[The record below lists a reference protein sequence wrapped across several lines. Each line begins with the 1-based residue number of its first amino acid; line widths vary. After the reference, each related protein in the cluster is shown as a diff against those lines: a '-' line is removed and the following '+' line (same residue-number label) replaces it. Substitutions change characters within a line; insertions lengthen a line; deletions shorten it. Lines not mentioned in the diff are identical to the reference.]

1 MKASRPLFSPR
12 AMASQTSESIDSVT
26 VGSIGRPCITRHV
39 LSRTT
44 TVHCPGSR
52 PDRSKRITAS
62 TPAAAAGSKTCGN
75 PCTAAGAVVG
85 WNVVAMP
92 RPPCGASVPTRSR
105 GRKGIRTRIAR
116 ALRAPQGASILD
128 PETRMRSDL
137 SITERILN
145 VLRPYAS
152 NWSGTLG
159 RGDLVIPQREIPRV
173 IHEILD
179 AVHDDAASRK
189 EAGDRELFDV
199 LMTARR
205 SASVQDQAELL
216 RRHFLILLR

>member
-1 MKASRPLFSPR
+1 VR
-12 AMASQTSESIDSVT
+12 
-26 VGSIGRPCITRHV
+26 G
-39 LSRTT
+39 
-44 TVHCPGSR
+44 
-52 PDRSKRITAS
+52 DR
-62 TPAAAAGSKTCGN
+62 
-75 PCTAAGAVVG
+75 
-85 WNVVAMP
+85 
-92 RPPCGASVPTRSR
+92 
-105 GRKGIRTRIAR
+105 
-116 ALRAPQGASILD
+116 
-128 PETRMRSDL
+128 

-179 AVHDDAASRK
+179 AMHDETAAHK

-199 LMTARR
+199 LMAARR
-205 SASVQDQAELL
+205 SASVQNQANLL